1 MKKTYSIS
9 LDEDLMNKF
18 TKLAKSLKLSRD
30 ELLEKIISDFLK
42 DNT

>member
-18 TKLAKSLKLSRD
+18 IELAESLKLSRD
-30 ELLEKIISDFLK
+30 ELLEKVISDFLK
-42 DNT
+42 YNS